1 LRTSAGLLE
10 RTIARKTK
18 AAMIAFVELPG
29 DRNDREPRSIG
40 VAR

>member
-1 LRTSAGLLE
+1 LRTSAGLPE

-29 DRNDREPRSIG
+29 DPNDREPGQSG